1 MSVVNIGLLDTMRRE
16 IRRMGSRPVYLLM
29 MVLLPLGCALFFISL
44 MSSGLPLKTPVGVVD
59 NDHSQLS
66 REVIRNLN
74 STELLDICSKDE
86 SYHEAMEKVRQGDIF
101 GFIVIPPDFQSD
113 ALAGRKPTLEFYSN
127 MTYFVPGTL
136 SFKGF
141 KTIAVTT
148 SAGVMRSELSYVGL
162 TPGQIGALM
171 QPVVITSHGIGNPWL
186 NYSYYLTPS
195 FSFATFALLIMLF
208 TAYSITVEIKTGSSV
223 QWLAVAKDR
232 ISVALTGKLIPQ
244 SIVLVAV
251 MLCAVSIMFKYLHFP
266 MNGSMAM
273 FCVAIVIF
281 VLASQSFAV
290 LVCSALPNPRLSFSV
305 ISLLAVLTFSFAGFS
320 FPVEDMYGAIGIF
333 SYLMPV
339 RYLFLIYVNTALNGF
354 DTYFVRY
361 YYVILLAFIPV
372 GYLLIW
378 RLKKACLNPVYV
390 P

>member
-1 MSVVNIGLLDTMRRE
+1 MSGVNIGLFDTMRRE
-16 IRRMGSRPVYLLM
+16 IRRMGSRPVYLIM

-44 MSSGLPLKTPVGVVD
+44 MGSGLPLKTPAGVVD

-86 SYHEAMEKVRQGDIF
+86 SFHEAMEKVRQGEIF
-101 GFIVIPPDFQSD
+101 GFIVIPPDFQAD
-113 ALAGRKPTLEFYSN
+113 AMAGRKPTLEFFSN

-162 TPGQIGALM
+162 TPGQIGALL
-171 QPVVITSHGIGNPWL
+171 QPVVITTHGIGNPWL

-208 TAYSITVEIKTGSSV
+208 TAYSITEEIKSGTSV

-232 ISVALTGKLIPQ
+232 ISVALAGKLIPQ
-244 SIVLVAV
+244 SVVLISVV
-251 MLCAVSIMFKYLHFP
+251 LCAVSIMFKYLHFP

-273 FCVAIVIF
+273 FCVAVVIF

-290 LVCSALPNPRLSFSV
+290 LICSALPNPRLAFSV
-305 ISLLAVLTFSFAGFS
+305 ISLLTVLTFSFAGFS

-372 GYLLIW
+372 GYVLIW
-378 RLKKACLNPVYV
+378 RLKKACLKPVYV

>member
-1 MSVVNIGLLDTMRRE
+1 MSGVNIGFWNSVRRE
-16 IRRMGSRPVYLLM
+16 ISRMGSRPLYLIM
-29 MVLLPLGCALFFISL
+29 MVFIPLGCALFFISL
-44 MSSGLPLKTPVGVVD
+44 MSSGLPLKTPVGIVD
-59 NDHSQLS
+59 YDHSQLS
-66 REVIRNLN
+66 REVTRNLN
-74 STELLDICSKDE
+74 STELLEICSKDE
-86 SYHEAMEKVRQGDIF
+86 SFHAAMEKVRQGDIF
-101 GFIVIPPDFQSD
+101 GFFVIPIDFQED
-113 ALAGRKPTLEFYSN
+113 AMAGRKPALEFYSN

-162 TPGQIGALM
+162 TPGQIGALL
-171 QPVVITSHGIGNPWL
+171 QPVVITTHGIGNPWL

-195 FSFATFALLIMLF
+195 FSFATFALMIMLF
-208 TAYSITVEIKTGSSV
+208 TAYSITEEIKSGSSV

-232 ISVALTGKLIPQ
+232 ISVALAGKLLPQ
-244 SIVLVAV
+244 SVIFIVV
-251 MLCAVSIMFKYLHFP
+251 MLCAVAIMFRFLHFP
-266 MNGSMAM
+266 MNGSLLM
-273 FCVAIVIF
+273 FSLAVVIF
-281 VLASQSFAV
+281 VLASQAFAV
-290 LVCSALPNPRLSFSV
+290 LVCSALPNPRLAFSV
-305 ISLLAVLTFSFAGFS
+305 ISLLSVLTFSFAGFS

-361 YYVILLAFIPV
+361 YYVILLAFIPA
-372 GYLLIW
+372 GYMLVW
-378 RLKKACLNPVYV
+378 RLKKACLKPVYV

>member
-1 MSVVNIGLLDTMRRE
+1 MSGVNIGFFDTMRRE
-16 IRRMGSRPVYLLM
+16 IRRMGSRPVYLIM
-29 MVLLPLGCALFFISL
+29 MVLIPLGCTLFFISL
-44 MSSGLPLKTPVGVVD
+44 MSSGLPLKTPAGVVD

-86 SYHEAMEKVRQGDIF
+86 SFHDAMEKVRQGEIF
-101 GFIVIPPDFQSD
+101 GFIVIPPDFQKD
-113 ALAGRKPTLEFYSN
+113 AMAGRKPTLEFYSN

-162 TPGQIGALM
+162 TSGMIGALM
-171 QPVVITSHGIGNPWL
+171 QPVVIDTHGIGNPWL

-195 FSFATFALLIMLF
+195 FSFATFALLIMIF
-208 TAYSITVEIKTGSSV
+208 TAYSITEEIKEGTSV
-223 QWLAVAKDR
+223 QWLATAKDR
-232 ISVALTGKLIPQ
+232 MSVALAGKLLPQ
-244 SIVLVAV
+244 SVVLIAV
-251 MLCAVSIMFKYLHFP
+251 MLCAVAIMFRFLHFP
-266 MNGSMAM
+266 MNGSLAM
-273 FCVAIVIF
+273 FCLAIVIF

-290 LVCSALPNPRLSFSV
+290 LICSALPNPRLAFSV
-305 ISLLAVLTFSFAGFS
+305 ISLITVLTFSYAGFS
-320 FPVEDMYGAIGIF
+320 FPVEDMYGAIAIF
-333 SYLMPV
+333 SYIMPV

-361 YYVILLAFIPV
+361 YYVILLAFIPA
-372 GYLLIW
+372 GYMLIW
-378 RLKKACLNPVYV
+378 RLKKACMKPVYV